1 MSSDTRRK
9 RKSIEERVNGCV
21 CAMYTKRSDG
31 RDLENGSLKCTTA
44 GASLRWLKKSKFLTT
59 TVVKVFIY
67 LLFIIL
73 ILPILIFF
81 LTLEINIDGGRTN
94 WRFRPCVNDGVAIEA
109 CVDGGRTNWRF
120 RPWVN
125 DDVAIEAS
133 DL

>member
-1 MSSDTRRK
+1 MPGRAESDE
-9 RKSIEERVNGCV
+9 SEGDSDDD
-21 CAMYTKRSDG
+21 SDG
-31 RDLENGSLKCTTA
+31 SDFENGSLKCTTA

-73 ILPILIFF
+73 ILPILVLFLFLIFYF
-81 LTLEINIDGGRTN
+81 TFALSHDVGESQINI
-94 WRFRPCVNDGVAIEA
+94 
-109 CVDGGRTNWRF
+109 DGGRTNWRF

-125 DDVAIEAS
+125 DDVAIEAC